1 MNAARLWIVLPAFVV
16 FALTPVLAIQWAVA
30 FAGSTVLFSALYSRH
45 IRTRIVVTR
54 IPSVLS
60 CFRHQ
65 TEQIDIHIE
74 NRGLLPVAHLSLSE
88 PTGNLTAD
96 GRTTR
101 VVSLP
106 AKGSVSMR
114 YTVKGTQRGTFTT
127 GPLRIQAADPLGLFP
142 WRMESGGVTNVS
154 VYPALHR
161 LILPRTRGLPA
172 GNLTSSNRLY
182 ADPTRYRGLRD
193 YMRGDDIRHISWKA
207 TARTGS
213 LKTVEHLPAMYVPTT
228 VILNLRSEDYAR
240 PGRYAAVER
249 CIECAAALLRD
260 AAHAGQ
266 SFSCVLSA
274 RIGGTILNMGFPAG
288 NGHEHMVL
296 MLRAMADAETA
307 PGGMDISQVLGAIS
321 PVSPGS
327 RICYVGPALP
337 PEQLLLLDAAVKPHA
352 DLLLFF
358 AREKRHM
365 PAVVMPLPF
374 YRIPDSGAF
383 NFE

>member
-1 MNAARLWIVLPAFVV
+1 MKAARLWIIVPAFLV
-16 FALTPVLAIQWAVA
+16 FALTPVLAIQWVAA
-30 FAGSTVLFSALYSRH
+30 FAGLTVLLSAVYSRH
-45 IRTRIVVTR
+45 TRTRIVVTR

-65 TEQIDIHIE
+65 TEQIHIRIV

-88 PTGNLTAD
+88 PTGNLTAE
-96 GRTTR
+96 GRTAR

-106 AKGSVSMR
+106 GKGSISMR
-114 YTVKGTQRGTFTT
+114 YTVKGTQRGSFTT
-127 GPLRIQAADPLGLFP
+127 GPLRIKAADPLGLFP
-142 WRMESGGVTNVS
+142 WHIEAGGVTSVS

-161 LILPRTRGLPA
+161 LILPRSRGLPA

-193 YMRGDDIRHISWKA
+193 YVRGDDIRHISWKA

-213 LKTVEHLPAMYVPTT
+213 LKTVEHLPAMYFPTT

-260 AAHAGQ
+260 AADSGQ
-266 SFSCVLSA
+266 SFACVLSA
-274 RIGGTILNMGFPAG
+274 SIGGVVRNTGFPAG

-296 MLRAMADAETA
+296 MLRAMADAEIA
-307 PGGMDISQVLGAIS
+307 PGRMDASDVLRAIG

-327 RICYVGPALP
+327 RICYVGPALAP
-337 PEQLLLLDAAVKPHA
+337 SQLLLLDAAVKPHA

-374 YRIPDSGAF
+374 YRIPDTGVF